1 MLYFAAGIGGVSRL
15 PIFVSP
21 LWLLPCAD
29 AFSLATLS
37 GFACEVL
44 QDGCGSGY
52 PFGGVVGCGFVCL
65 VAKAHGSSRVVR
77 LNFGGD
83 QVT

>member
-1 MLYFAAGIGGVSRL
+1 
-15 PIFVSP
+15 
-21 LWLLPCAD
+21 
-29 AFSLATLS
+29 
-37 GFACEVL
+37 
-44 QDGCGSGY
+44 
-52 PFGGVVGCGFVCL
+52 VVGCGFVCL